1 MATLIHARDLAK
13 RHGLKHL
20 FDGVGITVHTGDR
33 LGIIGPNGGGKS
45 TLLKILAGMEDCDEG
60 TVTRQKGV
68 SMAYVAQSDT
78 FKDAPTVLDAA
89 MAPMLMRGMEHF
101 EAEIAAMS
109 SLGEAGFEDFD
120 ASPASLSGGWKKRL
134 SLARALA
141 SDPELLMLDEP
152 TNHLDLAGVLWLEEI
167 LGRFKGAVV
176 MVSHDRMFLER
187 TVQRMLELSSAYPGG
202 TFEATG
208 AYDAFVEKR
217 EEFLETQLRQQQ
229 AMAGKVRRDTAWLQR
244 GVKARRTR
252 NKTQIA
258 AAAERRGE
266 LASLAN
272 RNRGAQTAGITFNAS
287 ERQTRKLLEV
297 LGVSKTMGTRK
308 LFSNLELLL
317 SPGSRVGLLGD
328 NGCGKTTLIRCL
340 TGQLQPDAGTIKLAD
355 KLRVVHFSQHRESL
369 PQTMLLRNA
378 LQGGTGGEGGGGG
391 GDRVDFQGNFMHI
404 ASWAERFLF
413 DKEALDTPVSSLS
426 GGEQARVLIARLML
440 QPADVLILDEPTNDL
455 DIPTLDVLED
465 AMESFPGAVLL
476 VTHDRFMLDRVCD
489 TLLELGADA
498 GPDCHAFHYS
508 LDQYEQAQVKRE
520 ADAKAAAK
528 AGQKAEA
535 KKPHAPPPPPP
546 PKPKVKLANKEQYEL
561 DHMEKSIADAEAQ
574 VAKLEAMTLSP
585 AVQGDHQ
592 KLTAHYIEQGKA
604 QERVQALFAR
614 WDALLAKQEGN

>member
-45 TLLKILAGMEDCDEG
+45 TLLKILAGYEDCDEG
-60 TVTRQKGV
+60 QVTRQKGMQ
-68 SMAYVAQSDT
+68 MAYVAQSDT
-78 FKDAPTVLDAA
+78 FKDCATVLDAA
-89 MAPMLMRGMEHF
+89 MAPMLMRGAEHF

-109 SLGEAGFEDFD
+109 ALGEAGFEDFE
-120 ASPASLSGGWKKRL
+120 AAPSSLSGGWKKRL

-141 SDPELLMLDEP
+141 SEPELLMLDEP

-167 LGRFKGAVV
+167 LNRFKGAVV

-187 TVQRMLELSSAYPGG
+187 TVKRMLELSNAYPGG
-202 TFEATG
+202 TFEAEG
-208 AYDAFVEKR
+208 AYDAFVGKR
-217 EEFLETQLRQQQ
+217 EEFLETQLTQQR

-258 AAAERRGE
+258 ASAERRAE
-266 LASLAN
+266 LATLVN
-272 RNRGAQTAGITFNAS
+272 RNRGAQTAGISFNAS

-297 LGVSKTMGTRK
+297 LGVAKTMGERQ
-308 LFSNLELLL
+308 LFANLELLL

-340 TGQLQPDAGTIKLAD
+340 TGQLQPDAGTIKLAE

-369 PQTMLLRNA
+369 PQSMLLRAA

-520 ADAKAAAK
+520 KDAKEAAK
-528 AGQKAEA
+528 KGQGAAA

-546 PKPKVKLANKEQYEL
+546 PKPKVKLSNKEQYEL
-561 DHMEKSIADAEAQ
+561 DHMEKSIAEAEAQ
-574 VAKLEAMTLSP
+574 VAKLEASTLSP
-585 AVQGDHQ
+585 AVQADHQ

-604 QERVQALFAR
+604 QDRVN
-614 WDALLAKQEGN
+614 ALLARWEELEAKVNGE